1 MPFFLHNQKLVEET
15 FSLEKDFEKLVFDN
29 YRTFFG
35 ENCIL
40 LNTKT
45 LIEGKTLGGTIP
57 DGILFDFTD
66 KTDAKFYLVEVELC
80 KHSFNGHIF
89 PQITKFFAFFKNKDQ
104 QLKLA
109 EKLHFLIK
117 ESHEL
122 NSTFSDMIGDAELY
136 KFITDT
142 IKSNQNVLLITDG
155 EKSEVEEVS
164 EVYSE
169 SWGKM
174 LKHIIV
180 RRYSGSDTNLYS
192 VEPEYEILQ
201 TVGDSTSK
209 IVNEAYNE
217 SFHFKGTP
225 DAVVSLYK
233 NLKSSILEAFP
244 ELIFNP
250 TKGYISIRSFKNI
263 AFIQI
268 QKKRVKFI
276 PLISEDKI
284 LLKIKSHQVATVSER
299 VKKFWGGENGDCAE
313 IFIEDMNNLA
323 EIVELM
329 SDVSVQK

>member
-1 MPFFLHNQKLVEET
+1 MPLFSNNQKLVEET
-15 FSLEKDFEKLVFDN
+15 FLLEKDFEKLVFDN
-29 YRTFFG
+29 YRSFFG
-35 ENCIL
+35 KNCIL
-40 LNTKT
+40 VNTKT

-66 KTDAKFYLVEVELC
+66 KTDPKFYLVEVELC
-80 KHSFNGHIF
+80 KHSFNSHIF

-117 ESHEL
+117 DSHALRSE
-122 NSTFSDMIGDAELY
+122 FSNMIGDAELY
-136 KFITDT
+136 KFITST
-142 IKSNQNVLLITDG
+142 IKNNQNVLLITDG

-169 SWGKM
+169 TWGKM

-180 RRYSGSDTNLYS
+180 RQYSGSDTCLFS
-192 VEPEYEILQ
+192 VEPDYEILQ

-209 IVNEAYNE
+209 IVNEAFDE
-217 SFHFKGTP
+217 SFHFEGIP
-225 DAVVSLYK
+225 NSVIDLYK
-233 NLKSSILEAFP
+233 NLKNGILEAFP

-250 TKGYISIRSFKNI
+250 TKGYISIRSSKNI

-276 PLISEDKI
+276 PLVSEGTI
-284 LLKIKSHQVATVSER
+284 LNKIKSHQVVALGDT
-299 VKKFWGGENGDCAE
+299 VKKFWGGDCAHIFIENSDKLAE
-313 IFIEDMNNLA
+313 IF
-323 EIVELM
+323 ELM
-329 SDVSVQK
+329 NEVSVQK

>member
-1 MPFFLHNQKLVEET
+1 MPLFLNNQKLVEET

-35 ENCIL
+35 KHCIL

-66 KTDAKFYLVEVELC
+66 KTDPKFYLVEVELC
-80 KHSFNGHIF
+80 RHSFNAHIF

-104 QLKLA
+104 QDKLA

-117 ESHEL
+117 ESREL
-122 NSTFSDMIGDAELY
+122 SSTFSDMIGNAELY
-136 KFITDT
+136 KFITGT
-142 IKSNQNVLLITDG
+142 IKNNQNVLLITDG

-169 SWGKM
+169 TWGKM

-180 RRYSGSDTNLYS
+180 RRYSGSDTYLYS
-192 VEPEYEILQ
+192 VEPDYEILQ

-209 IVNEAYNE
+209 IVNEAFDE
-217 SFHFKGTP
+217 SFHFEGIP
-225 DAVVSLYK
+225 DAVIGLYK
-233 NLKSSILEAFP
+233 SLKNGISEAFP

-250 TKGYISIRSFKNI
+250 TKGYISIRSSKNI

-276 PLISEDKI
+276 PLVSEDTI
-284 LLKIKSHQVATVSER
+284 LHKIKSHHVVTLGDT
-299 VKKFWGGENGDCAE
+299 VKKFWGGDCAH
-313 IFIEDMNNLA
+313 IFIEDSNNLE
-323 EIVELM
+323 EIYELM
-329 SDVSVQK
+329 SDVSSQK